1 MIHQCGT
8 LRRPAGLLSVSWTVT
23 GSIKIKQD
31 TEIDQD
37 IVTIPV
43 ADWPAL
49 RDAID
54 AAIEARHNHQGAQA
68 VSEAQS
74 LTTKLDAHAD
84 WLEHVKEMP
93 KNADLIREAV
103 AHIRTLESQVYHTR
117 PDEMM
122 FGGEGWT
129 WKQQARATEDRLK
142 EAEARMEQL
151 ETAMTGTLGPL
162 ERCGLLAVA
171 DNVREVIGTRTTLGG
186 TTNPSE
192 RARNP

>member
-1 MIHQCGT
+1 MIHQVGA

-31 TEIDQD
+31 TTLDQD

-49 RDAID
+49 RNAVD
-54 AAIEARHNHQGAQA
+54 AAIEARQNIQGADA

-84 WLEHVKEMP
+84 WLEHVKDMP
-93 KNADLIREAV
+93 KNAELIREAV
-103 AHIRTLESQVYHTR
+103 ARI
-117 PDEMM
+117 
-122 FGGEGWT
+122 
-129 WKQQARATEDRLK
+129 K
-142 EAEARMEQL
+142 QL
-151 ETAMTGTLGPL
+151 EVAMTQTLGPL

-171 DNVREVIGTRTTLGG
+171 DNVRVVIGTNTTLGG
-186 TTNPSE
+186 TTSPNE
-192 RARNP
+192 KARNP

>member
-1 MIHQCGT
+1 MIHQCGA

-31 TEIDQD
+31 TTLDQD
-37 IVTIPV
+37 SVTIPV

-54 AAIEARHNHQGAQA
+54 AAIEARQNTQGTQA

-84 WLEHVKEMP
+84 WLENVKEMP

-122 FGGEGWT
+122 FGGDGWT
-129 WKQQARATEDRLK
+129 WKQQARSTEHRLK
-142 EAEARMEQL
+142 EAEAELARRDKE
-151 ETAMTGTLGPL
+151 AADAR
-162 ERCGLLAVA
+162 ERVE
-171 DNVREVIGTRTTLGG
+171 RE
-186 TTNPSE
+186 
-192 RARNP
+192 